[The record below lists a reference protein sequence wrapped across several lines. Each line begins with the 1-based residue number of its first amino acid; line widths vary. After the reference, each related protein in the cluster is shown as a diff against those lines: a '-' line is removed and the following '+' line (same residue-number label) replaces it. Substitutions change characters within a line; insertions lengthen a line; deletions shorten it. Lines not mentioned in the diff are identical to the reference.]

1 MTQFLNKSHDERSIR
16 IERLKKIRSHGINPY
31 PATSNRTHE
40 IGEAIVQFDQLDES
54 QANLTIAGRIM
65 SLRGHGGSTFAD
77 LDDGSARMQVYLKKD
92 EIIEHITHNME
103 QGQGLSYQDFINL
116 VDVGDFIEVEGS
128 VFLTKKGEKTLK
140 VKSWA
145 ILTKAIKPIPSK
157 WYGIKD
163 QETRYRKRY
172 LDLLINSELREMFF
186 RKARFWNSMREIL
199 LSKGFLEVYTPILEN
214 TTGGADAKP
223 FATHHNALD
232 IDVYLR
238 ISMGELWQKRLMV
251 AGFSKTFEI
260 GRQFRNEG
268 IDPEHL
274 QDYMQMEYYWAYA
287 DFNQGME
294 LTEELIKHIAI
305 QTFKTLKFKI
315 NGMDVDLGQKWGR
328 IDFSEEI
335 KKQLKID
342 VKIASI
348 DGLKSKL
355 DKLKIEYEVSA
366 DKGRLMDLLWKQCR
380 KNIMGPAYLINV
392 PVAISPLAKRS
403 EKDPETTQ
411 RFQLILAGSE
421 LCNGYSELND
431 PLDQR
436 ERFLEQACLRDAG
449 DEEAQMNDE
458 DFVEALEY
466 GMPPVCGLGISERL
480 FSFLEGKSI
489 RECVMFPLLRPI
501 HGTCNMKHETVE
513 NRHCTVSEKGDI
525 GITREQAIGL
535 LKKYIKNQNLIKHHL
550 AAEAQMRA
558 LAEYFLSPK
567 VETMHASSLQIDPN
581 AWAMAGFLHDIDWEQ
596 AESTPEKHS
605 LIAEEILN
613 KKSVRADIIK
623 AIKIHNHLHGLEP
636 QTLMEKALYCAE
648 ELTGLVVAAALV
660 QPDKKLA
667 SVDAESVIKKFK
679 DKSFAR
685 GVNREII
692 LKCKEYLGLEL
703 HELTEITI
711 AAMQGVAPDLG
722 L

>member
-1 MTQFLNKSHDERSIR
+1 MAQSLNVR
-16 IERLKKIRSHGINPY
+16 IERLKKIKTRGINPY
-31 PATSNRTHE
+31 PATSNRTCE
-40 IGEAIVQFDQLDES
+40 ISKAIADFDQLLES
-54 QANLTIAGRIM
+54 QTDLTIAGRII
-65 SLRGHGGSTFAD
+65 SLRSHGGSTFVD
-77 LDDGSARMQVYLKKD
+77 LDDGSAKIQIYLKKD
-92 EIIEHITHNME
+92 EINKTQNL
-103 QGQGLSYQDFINL
+103 GNLSYDDFLNL
-116 VDVGDFIEVEGS
+116 IDIGDFIEVAGS

-140 VKSWA
+140 IKSWR
-145 ILTKAIKPIPSK
+145 ILTKAIQSIPSK

-172 LDLLINSELREMFF
+172 LDLLLNPELKEMFK
-186 RKARFWNSMREIL
+186 RKSRFWNSMRQFL
-199 LSKGFLEVYTPILEN
+199 LSKGFLEVYTPVLEN

-223 FATHHNALD
+223 FVTHHNALD

-251 AGFSKTFEI
+251 AGFPKTFEI

-294 LTEELIKHIAI
+294 LTEELIKHVA
-305 QTFKTLKFKI
+305 QETFGALKFHI
-315 NGMDVDLGQKWGR
+315 NEMDIDLEQKWGR
-328 IDFSEEI
+328 IDFNNEI
-335 KKQLKID
+335 KKQMQIN
-342 VKIASI
+342 VKKASI
-348 DGLKSKL
+348 AEIKAKL
-355 DKLKIEYEVSA
+355 DKLKIDYEATA

-380 KNIMGPAYLINV
+380 KNIVGPIYLINV
-392 PVAISPLAKRS
+392 PVAVSPLAKRS
-403 EKDPETTQ
+403 EKDPEATQ

-436 ERFLEQACLRDAG
+436 ERFLEQAHLREAG

-458 DFVEALEY
+458 DFVEAIEY

-489 RECVMFPLLRPI
+489 RECVMFPLLRPMLQEKR
-501 HGTCNMKHETVE
+501 NTVQVKQVKDLKKL
-513 NRHCTVSEKGDI
+513 NIKNI
-525 GITREQAIGL
+525 GITREEALNL
-535 LKKYIKNQNLIKHHL
+535 LKEHIKNQNLIKHHL

-558 LAEYFLSPK
+558 LAEYF
-567 VETMHASSLQIDPN
+567 ASKGEQNIDIE
-581 AWAMAGFLHDIDWEQ
+581 AWAMTGLLHDIDWEQ

-613 KKSVRADIIK
+613 KKSVRSDIVK

-636 QTLMEKALYCAE
+636 QTSLEKALYCAE
-648 ELTGLVVAAALV
+648 ELTGLLVAVALV

-667 SVDAESVIKKFK
+667 SVDVKSVVNKFK

-685 GVNREII
+685 RVNRQII

-703 HELTEITI
+703 PELIEITI
-711 AAMQGVAPDLG
+711 KSMQRAAI
-722 L
+722 